1 MIKTSTTSV
10 SVLVSETPSYKY
22 QPNRLLIFVIA
33 DSIFEPKD
41 IDLENGD
48 MDEDEKE
55 IEAFKRFC
63 FNSVP
68 AQRRP
73 INFDMS
79 NISLN
84 KK

>member
-1 MIKTSTTSV
+1 MY
-10 SVLVSETPSYKY
+10 VLFFKQILFCLT
-22 QPNRLLIFVIA
+22 

-48 MDEDEKE
+48 MDDDEKE

-68 AQRRP
+68 LQQKP
-73 INFDMS
+73 KISFDMK
-79 NISLN
+79 NISL
-84 KK
+84 KKK

>member
-1 MIKTSTTSV
+1 M
-10 SVLVSETPSYKY
+10 
-22 QPNRLLIFVIA
+22 IA

-68 AQRRP
+68 VQEKP
-73 INFDMS
+73 KVEIDMRK
-79 NISLN
+79 ISL
-84 KK
+84 KKKEIYGDLIVAKKSFATWCCDM